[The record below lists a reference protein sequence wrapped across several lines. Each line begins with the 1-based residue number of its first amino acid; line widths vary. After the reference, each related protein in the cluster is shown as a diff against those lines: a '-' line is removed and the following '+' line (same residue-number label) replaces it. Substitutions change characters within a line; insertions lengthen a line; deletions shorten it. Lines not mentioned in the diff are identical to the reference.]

1 MMKHLI
7 VCLIALALVSGCSS
21 GRKTSHADLM
31 KDAPDWARR
40 TPNNPSWYH
49 GVGMAAKSV
58 HQDFRE
64 RARQNAL
71 SELAAG
77 ISVTISS
84 SSVLNQLEIDNTFSE
99 YFRDNIRMTTMQRL
113 EGYELVDN
121 WENEQQYWVYYRLSK
136 AKWAQVQQERTDKA
150 MRLSKSNF
158 EQARSFN
165 NQSKHTDA
173 MRFYIRAVEDI
184 KDFLGEDIRAD
195 IDGAERSYSTVL
207 LADLSATLQN
217 LTIQFPVEKMVMSPG
232 SSAKNPTIAAVVTD
246 KQKNPVSG
254 IPVIIRFSWRPGST
268 AEAVS
273 DALGKFAIHP
283 PAIDSRSSNPS
294 ITCIVNL
301 NKLVND
307 NTTDLLVRKLFDE
320 MKAHTFS
327 LPVELINPVFY
338 ISVTGLNLDQEFKK
352 HGIEEELARLLRN
365 DGFKVANQ
373 PAGADYMLTIE
384 SNTSAGSE
392 RNNRFSTQLTATF
405 LVKDSMGKT
414 VFTKTESG
422 ISGLGGSYRQAGED
436 AYRSLSGKISITI
449 YPEIIRNIFH

>member
-1 MMKHLI
+1 MKQIILCII
-7 VCLIALALVSGCSS
+7 VLLLIAGCSS

-31 KDAPDWARR
+31 KDAPEWARR

-217 LTIQFPVEKMVMSPG
+217 LHIQFAVDKLMMSPG
-232 SSAKNPTIAAVVTD
+232 SSAGKHSVEGTVTD
-246 KQKNPVSG
+246 KHKSSISG
-254 IPVIIRFSWRPGST
+254 IPVNIRYSWRPGSVD
-268 AEAVS
+268 EAVS
-273 DALGKFAIHP
+273 DASGKFAIHP
-283 PAIDSRSSNPS
+283 PAINSRSHNPH
-294 ITCIVNL
+294 ITCTFNL
-301 NKLVND
+301 DKMVSD
-307 NTTDLLVRKLFDE
+307 NTSDLMVRKLFDG
-320 MKAHTFS
+320 MKVNSFS
-327 LPVELINPVFY
+327 LPVQLINPVFY
-338 ISVTGLNLDQEFKK
+338 VTVIGQNLNHEYKG
-352 HGIEEELARLLRN
+352 HGIEEELSGLLRK
-365 DGFKVANQ
+365 DGFRISNS
-373 PAGADYMLTIE
+373 PAGADYILSVE
-384 SNTSAGSE
+384 AGTTQASE
-392 RNNRFSTQLTATF
+392 RNNRFSSQLTATF
-405 LVKDSMGKT
+405 LVKDGMGKIIYN
-414 VFTKTESG
+414 KTETG
-422 ISGLGGSYRQAGED
+422 ISGLGGSYLQAGED
-436 AYRSLSGKISITI
+436 AYRSLAGKISITI
-449 YPEIIRNIFH
+449 YPDIIRNVFN